1 MLRAIVRILTSL
13 QTCTKALCDD
23 INSIYIWWK
32 RNIIVNRYSFQGLKS
47 ISNMKSLHR
56 NANCHIDF
64 SFKIIYYPYVTFWV
78 VGHFRNLN
86 LQVLCF
92 CERAWLIYLAKFAEL
107 SKSIHK
113 CISIVV
119 LDALL
124 TNTWRCWKS
133 HCIIV
138 LRQEMHQIRE
148 FIQTW

>member
-13 QTCTKALCDD
+13 QTCTKALCHD
-23 INSIYIWWK
+23 INSIYIRWK
-32 RNIIVNRYSFQGLKS
+32 RNISVNRYSFQGLKS
-47 ISNMKSLHR
+47 NINLKSLHR
-56 NANCHIDF
+56 NAN
-64 SFKIIYYPYVTFWV
+64 YYPYVTFWV

-124 TNTWRCWKS
+124 TNTLRCWKS
-133 HCIIV
+133 HCLIV